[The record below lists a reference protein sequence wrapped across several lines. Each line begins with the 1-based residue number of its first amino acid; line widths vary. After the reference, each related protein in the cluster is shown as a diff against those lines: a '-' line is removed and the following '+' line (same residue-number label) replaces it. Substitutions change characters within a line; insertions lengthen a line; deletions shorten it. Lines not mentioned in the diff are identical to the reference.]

1 MESVRGRTK
10 EDMEIVRYQ
19 GKWYKITPKAY
30 EPESQ
35 TFQVAWAQIREPTV
49 GPVEHYRR
57 FYEKQRKEARILYPS
72 FRKDDH

>member
-1 MESVRGRTK
+1 MESLCGRSTK
-10 EDMEIVRYQ
+10 DMEIVRYE
-19 GKWYKITPKAY
+19 GKWYKITRKAY

-35 TFQVAWAQIREPTV
+35 TSQVAWAQIREPMIA
-49 GPVEHYRR
+49 PIEHYRR

>member
-1 MESVRGRTK
+1 MEYVYPRNPTS
-10 EDMEIVRYQ
+10 MELVRYE

-35 TFQVAWAQIREPTV
+35 TAQIVWAQLREPEVAVT
-49 GPVEHYRR
+49 EHYKR

-72 FRKDDH
+72 FRKDDN

>member
-1 MESVRGRTK
+1 MESVYPGNITG
-10 EDMEIVRYQ
+10 MEIVRYQ

-35 TFQVAWAQIREPTV
+35 TAQIVWSQLREPELSI
-49 GPVEHYRR
+49 PEHYKR

-72 FRKDDH
+72 FRKDDS